1 MKQFQIPVFIDE
13 YEPGELPTDIQQLK
27 RQAEIARDNAYA
39 PYSHFRVG
47 AAVLLDNGIIVTGS
61 NQENAAY
68 PSGMCAER
76 VAVWAAGAQYPER
89 KILKIYITARS
100 EHKTVNRPVPP
111 CGACRQSIL
120 EYEVKQNEP
129 IEIWFAGEKGPVWKT
144 NSVKNILPLIFDGSD
159 L

>member
-1 MKQFQIPVFIDE
+1 MRRFQIPVYIDE
-13 YEPGELPTDIQQLK
+13 YTPDELPQDILPLK
-27 RQAEIARDNAYA
+27 RQAEIARDHAYA
-39 PYSHFRVG
+39 PYSHFQVG

-76 VAVWAAGAQYPER
+76 VAIWAAGAQYPGR
-89 KILKIYITARS
+89 KILKMYITARS
-100 EHKTVNRPVPP
+100 AHKTVDKPVPP

-120 EYEVKQNEP
+120 EYEVRQKSP
-129 IEIWFAGEKGPVWKT
+129 IEIWFTGETGPIWKT
-144 NSVKNILPLIFDGSD
+144 DSLQNILPLIFDGSE